1 MLSVRG
7 ELLRPLATFSNNKL
21 SEAILGRLRRLDLLL
36 AAAVTL
42 VAAIHVSLLVFWNPS
57 VPAPDPDG
65 LGKIAHLLL
74 EGQGYRNNVG
84 HKPSAYPAP
93 ASTTVLAGVFAV
105 GGDSPLSI
113 HAYNGVVLVGTV
125 LLTYYAARQLVGPW
139 FAAASAL
146 LVATYVPL
154 LGGILLLRYEGIQGF
169 FTVAAIAS
177 TLSVLKRPGQ
187 FRGGLAGVAWAGSLL
202 VKPVV
207 LFFPLIAALWVRI
220 AGGPKARRTA
230 WWLAGAFIVVTLPWA
245 IRVVTSTHSTALG
258 FLPLLIG
265 ATYSEEAHRDMH
277 EVNAFVDEIRD
288 ERDPA
293 ADPVG
298 FELDMAGRFFN
309 KVVEDPVAYA
319 RTIIGASIRFWQ
331 APEDEWTNQIPGSGL
346 VRNIKEMWDYR
357 GFRATHIVP
366 LVIAGLGAFG
376 AVVSRRR
383 EAVFL
388 VGFLVFFTLVYA
400 FTFNNTRYY
409 LPVWAVAAVLAGF
422 GLERIWTL
430 LRRLPPRLLFPAT
443 AFALAIGLSLAAGPP
458 QGPNLLRHGKFD
470 SPLAESWA
478 VETWGEFPSPRE
490 MDVTRENGTTFLK
503 MSLQGQPL
511 ETGQRVVQKV
521 AVEGGRRYRVSL
533 DYRYAPSIAGF
544 KGNPAEAVAFDVTS
558 QDLATTRRF
567 VGRWRLRPVYSR
579 WEHGE
584 FYFKLP
590 ENGEFATVNLDL
602 RWSSPPVDITNVA
615 VNLDPGLLGSL
626 RPFGG
631 FLGSYWLPRVGVAVL
646 LAIAAHLA
654 SRLEYVR
661 RVDVAGA
668 TVAMG
673 VAVLIAFNLFYAWR
687 LLWPYVSN
695 A

>member
-1 MLSVRG
+1 MQ
-7 ELLRPLATFSNNKL
+7 PLATFNNNKL

-84 HKPSAYPAP
+84 YKPSAYPAP
-93 ASTTVLAGVFAV
+93 VSTTILAGVFAIA
-105 GGDSPLSI
+105 GDSPLSI
-113 HAYNGVVLVGTV
+113 HAYNGVVFVGTV
-125 LLTYYAARQLVGPW
+125 LLTYYASRQIVGPW
-139 FAAASAL
+139 LAATSAL
-146 LVATYVPL
+146 LVATYAPL
-154 LGGILLLRYEGIQGF
+154 LGGLLLLRYEGIQGF
-169 FTVAAIAS
+169 FTVAAMGL

-207 LFFPLIAALWVRI
+207 LFFPLITALWVRI

-245 IRVVTSTHSTALG
+245 IRVVTTSHSTALG

-319 RTIIGASIRFWQ
+319 GTIIGASIRFWQ
-331 APEDEWTNQIPGSGL
+331 SPEGEWTNQIPGSGL
-346 VRNIKEMWDYR
+346 VKNIKEMWDYR
-357 GFRATHIVP
+357 GFRATHLVP
-366 LVIAGLGAFG
+366 LVIAGVGALG

-383 EAVFL
+383 ETVFL

-458 QGPNLLRHGKFD
+458 QGPNILRNGKFEG
-470 SPLAESWA
+470 PLANSWT
-478 VETWGEFPSPRE
+478 VETWGEFSNPRE
-490 MDVTRENGTTFLK
+490 MDVMRENGTTFLR
-503 MSLQGQPL
+503 MSLEGQPL
-511 ETGQRVVQKV
+511 ETGQRVAQKV
-521 AVEGGRRYRVSL
+521 MVEGGRRYRVSL
-533 DYRYAPSIAGF
+533 DYRYDPAIAGF

-558 QDLATTRRF
+558 KDPARTRF
-567 VGRWRLRPVYSR
+567 FLGRWRLRPVYSR
-579 WEHGE
+579 WEHAE

-590 ENGEFATVNLDL
+590 QSNHEVALTLEI
-602 RWSSPPVDITNVA
+602 RWNSPAVDITNVK
-615 VNLDPGLLGSL
+615 VNLDPGLPESL
-626 RPFGG
+626 RPYGG
-631 FLGSYWLPRVGVAVL
+631 FLGSYWLPRVGVALL
-646 LAIAAHLA
+646 LAIAAYVA

-661 RVDVAGA
+661 RMDVAGA

-687 LLWPYVSN
+687 LVWPYILN